1 MQTVSYDP
9 TFWTQKIDLK
19 KTENLKFG
27 NFSHVHSVAHYASVA
42 KRAKRFP
49 GWFSRNSTF
58 GDFPNETFSYTRCCE
73 KIKKLPYTVHV
84 CNSSLAARTTCYLLI
99 RPIIIKNMA
108 LRAKLFYLKN

>member
-42 KRAKRFP
+42 KRAKKFHR
-49 GWFSRNSTF
+49 WFSRNSTF
-58 GDFPNETFSYTRCCE
+58 GDFPNETFSYTYWTE
-73 KIKKLPYTVHV
+73 KINKLPYTVHV
-84 CNSSLAARTTCYLLI
+84 
-99 RPIIIKNMA
+99 
-108 LRAKLFYLKN
+108 

>member
-1 MQTVSYDP
+1 M
-9 TFWTQKIDLK
+9 
-19 KTENLKFG
+19 
-27 NFSHVHSVAHYASVA
+27 AHYASVA
-42 KRAKRFP
+42 KRAKKFHDR
-49 GWFSRNSTF
+49 FSRNSTF

-108 LRAKLFYLKN
+108 LRAKLLLLLLLLLIIIIIIIIILYRNKWWGN